1 MKIVFL
7 TEVGGQ
13 PADLMKQAYHQPA
26 QDGRHNRRN
35 TQPFPKIILALL
47 QKSMIRATANRPKLR
62 LIPKAACFW
71 Y

>member
-1 MKIVFL
+1 
-7 TEVGGQ
+7 
-13 PADLMKQAYHQPA
+13 MKQGYYQPA